1 MKCCAAVKSCA
12 EKLILNYF
20 QFTRINVPHKKNG
33 IGISCTN
40 GKNLKPKCKSSVWS
54 TTFFKNVVNVKNI
67 LCNVFFPFISFCTR
81 RFFLFELSKKFR
93 LSVYGCLV
101 LVFFFHMLQLII
113 IIYSKF
119 DELKNY
125 SIFTYT
131 VEND

>member
-1 MKCCAAVKSCA
+1 MKCCAAVKSCG
-12 EKLILNYF
+12 EKLTLNYF

-67 LCNVFFPFISFCTR
+67 LCNVFFSHLYRFVLDVSFYLSYR
-81 RFFLFELSKKFR
+81 RNSG
-93 LSVYGCLV
+93 SVFMVAQYSY
-101 LVFFFHMLQLII
+101 FFHMIQLII
-113 IIYSKF
+113 IIFSKF

-125 SIFTYT
+125 TIFTYT